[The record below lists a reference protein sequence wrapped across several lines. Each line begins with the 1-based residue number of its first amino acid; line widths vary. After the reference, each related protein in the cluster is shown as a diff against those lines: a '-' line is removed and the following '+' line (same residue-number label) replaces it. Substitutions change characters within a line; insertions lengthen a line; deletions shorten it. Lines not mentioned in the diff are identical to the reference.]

1 MQKYRIISFFFVH
14 ILILLH
20 VLWFKNSTVGS
31 FDFQEFFDRF
41 IGMGVLNA
49 GSIMVIFAFFSTLI
63 FGRFFCGWLCHFG
76 AVQEL
81 AWWVFDKL
89 GIKPKTINS
98 RLITFLP
105 LFILFNFYLIPNIS
119 KALNPD
125 SNWQLSL
132 NLSYP
137 EVWAF
142 LPGVVIGS
150 LTFIVDGFLIV
161 YVLGRK
167 GFCRFVCPWGA
178 FLKLPTSLST
188 FKVRKTGNCTNCNM
202 CTAGCPTGID
212 VSHEINNYNKVIN
225 SNCTSC
231 MICIDNC
238 PEKALSYRFQNPIN
252 DYDNLNLIDF
262 AYKKTSYVNNLI
274 KEKFISLRDYDLFMV
289 PFCIIFGLLL
299 DGLFHVG
306 HMLSF
311 GLASII
317 TLTIFNQNVSLFL
330 RKNIFIFAIILMCF
344 NGFLK
349 YSQFKA
355 INHFENQEFSKA
367 VSYFEDIV
375 FYYPIDIGKY
385 HAYLGVCYLE
395 LNNIESSM
403 KHYQLAK
410 DIIPNNP
417 NIIQLGKLLNRVH
430 H

>member
-1 MQKYRIISFFFVH
+1 MQKYRLISFISLH
-14 ILILLH
+14 ILILVH
-20 VLWFKNSTVGS
+20 VLWLKNAVVGS

-41 IGMGVLNA
+41 IGEGVLNS

-76 AVQEL
+76 AVQEF
-81 AWWVFDKL
+81 AWWVFDKF

-105 LFILFNFYLIPNIS
+105 LFILFNFYIIPNIS
-119 KALNPD
+119 KALDPNL
-125 SNWQLSL
+125 NWQLSL

-161 YVLGRK
+161 YFLGRK

-188 FKVRKTGNCTNCNM
+188 FKVRKTGSCTNCNM
-202 CTAGCPTGID
+202 CTSGCPIGID
-212 VSHEINNYNKVIN
+212 VSSEINNFNKVIN

-231 MICIDNC
+231 MICIDDC
-238 PEKALSYRFQNPIN
+238 PEDALSYKFKNPIN
-252 DYDNLNLIDF
+252 DYQNISISDF
-262 AYKKTSYVNNLI
+262 TFKKTSYLHRKI
-274 KEKFISLRDYDLFMV
+274 KEKFISLRDKDLLMI
-289 PFCIIFGLLL
+289 PFCLLFGLLL
-299 DGLFHVG
+299 DGLFNMG

-311 GLASII
+311 GCASII
-317 TLTIFNQNVSLFL
+317 TLLIFNNKISLLIRRNLLIFSVS
-330 RKNIFIFAIILMCF
+330 LMCF

-349 YSQFKA
+349 YSQYMA
-355 INHFENQEFSKA
+355 IYHFENQNFNQA
-367 VSYFEDIV
+367 IPYFEDIV
-375 FYYPIDIGKY
+375 YYYPVEIGKY

-395 LNNIESSM
+395 LENFEASL
-403 KHYQLAK
+403 KHYKIAK
-410 DIIPNNP
+410 DIIPENY
-417 NIIQLGKLLNRVH
+417 NILQLGALLDRRMP
-430 H
+430 

>member
-1 MQKYRIISFFFVH
+1 MQKYRLISFIAIH
-14 ILILLH
+14 ILILVH
-20 VLWFKNSTVGS
+20 VFWLKNSVVGS

-41 IGMGVLNA
+41 IGAGVLNA

-81 AWWVFDKL
+81 AWWVFDKF

-105 LFILFNFYLIPNIS
+105 LFILFNFYIIPNIS
-119 KALNPD
+119 KAVSPS

-142 LPGVVIGS
+142 LPGLVIGS

-161 YVLGRK
+161 YFLGRK

-188 FKVRKTGNCTNCNM
+188 FKVRKTGDCTNCNM
-202 CTAGCPTGID
+202 CTSGCPIGID
-212 VSHEINNYNKVIN
+212 VSNEVNTFDKVIN

-231 MICIDNC
+231 MICIDDC
-238 PEKALSYRFQNPIN
+238 PENALSYKFKNPIH
-252 DYDNLNLIDF
+252 DYDNISIIDF
-262 AYKKTSYVNNLI
+262 AFKKTSYLHSTI
-274 KEKFISLRDYDLFMV
+274 KEKFISLRDQDLIII
-289 PFCIIFGLLL
+289 PFCLLFGLLL
-299 DGLFHVG
+299 DGLFNMG

-311 GLASII
+311 GFASII
-317 TLTIFNQNVSLFL
+317 TLLIFNH
-330 RKNIFIFAIILMCF
+330 NISILIRRNLLIFAISLMCF

-349 YSQFKA
+349 YSQYMG
-355 INHFENQEFSKA
+355 IYHFENQNFQKA
-367 VSYFEDIV
+367 IPYFEDIV
-375 FYYPIDIGKY
+375 YYYPVEIGKY

-395 LNNIESSM
+395 LENFEASF
-403 KHYQLAK
+403 KHYKIAK
-410 DIIPNNP
+410 NIIPDNS
-417 NIIQLGKLLNRVH
+417 NIVQLGELLNRRMR
-430 H
+430 

>member
-1 MQKYRIISFFFVH
+1 MQKYRLISFLFVH

-98 RLITFLP
+98 RMITFLP

-202 CTAGCPTGID
+202 CTSGCPTGID

-299 DGLFHVG
+299 DGLFHIG

-311 GLASII
+311 GFASII

-330 RKNIFIFAIILMCF
+330 RKNIFIFAMILMCF

-367 VSYFEDIV
+367 VTYFEDIV

-403 KHYQLAK
+403 KHYNLAK